1 MNVEEIDCKTALSP
15 SKLPGLTYSL
25 NPYSG
30 CQHQCIYCYVP
41 SVLHL
46 PKETWANSVKVKR
59 NIPFIL
65 SKELQRK
72 KPGIVGLSTVTDPF
86 QPIENTYQLTRYCL
100 QQLIKKDFPVCIQTK
115 SSLILKDFDLITRF
129 SQMEVMMSIGT
140 DDESHRRIIEP
151 GSSPI
156 SERLKALKAYGETKV
171 KTSVFF
177 GPIYP
182 TMTIEQL
189 PRILDSFIDAHI
201 NEIMIDML
209 HMKPGLQQHIK
220 ETLTD
225 NPKLLNAFSSRLSR
239 DTEWFTT
246 IREAIHRYLK
256 YTDINVVDAF

>member
-1 MNVEEIDCKTALSP
+1 MNVEEIDCKTALSL

-46 PKETWANSVKVKR
+46 PKEIWASSLKVKR

-65 SKELQRK
+65 AKELQKK
-72 KPGIVGLSTVTDPF
+72 KPGIVGLSTVTDPY
-86 QPIENTYQLTRYCL
+86 QPLEKTYQLTRYCL
-100 QQLIKKDFPVCIQTK
+100 QQLLKKEFPVCIQTK
-115 SSLILKDFDLITRF
+115 SSLVLRDIDIITRF
-129 SQMEVMMSIGT
+129 SQIEVMMSIGT
-140 DDESHRRIIEP
+140 DDESHRRILEP

-182 TMTIEQL
+182 TITIEQL
-189 PRILDSFIDAHI
+189 PRILDSFIDAHVD
-201 NEIMIDML
+201 EIMIDML

-225 NPKLLNAFSSRLSR
+225 NPQLSKAFSSGTSR
-239 DTEWFTT
+239 DKEWFTT
-246 IREAIHRYLK
+246 IRETIQRYLK
-256 YTDINVVDAF
+256 HTDIIVVDAF